1 MPQSTNL
8 NVTPYYDDFQS
19 SKDFYRVLFR
29 PGYSIQSRELTT
41 LQSVLQNQVESVG
54 KYLMKEGSMVVP
66 GEISFNNQ
74 YSYIKIS
81 SYSQGFTLSQFLGA
95 IFGSWLAYVI
105 YIDHYRLTKDEE
117 TVRGSFCT
125 GPAIRNYKNNFFSE
139 LMGTFVLVF
148 AIFFIVKPN
157 IEIEGEVINFGLGS
171 LDALPVG
178 IVVWVI
184 GMTLGGTTGFAINP
198 ARDFGPRL
206 MYSLLPRK
214 NKKPDWSYSW
224 IPVLGPIVGAIL
236 AGIIFNILL

>member
-95 IFGSWLAYVI
+95 TLTGQTTGVI
-105 YIDHYRLTKDEE
+105 AKVLNVTDE
-117 TVRGSFCT
+117 TSSDAVTFFVRYES
-125 GPAIRNYKNNFFSE
+125 S
-139 LMGTFVLVF
+139 GTSTTNRRFQ
-148 AIFFIVKPN
+148 
-157 IEIEGEVINFGLGS
+157 EGEIVSTDIVGS
-171 LDALPVG
+171 PTA
-178 IVVWVI
+178 VI
-184 GMTLGGTTGFAINP
+184 GITGSTRPTVYKPVSYTHLTLPTI
-198 ARDFGPRL
+198 
-206 MYSLLPRK
+206 YS
-214 NKKPDWSYSW
+214 
-224 IPVLGPIVGAIL
+224 V
-236 AGIIFNILL
+236 